1 MCVFFVCEEGEREG
15 ERDRE
20 GVRERDREGVRVRE
34 RERDREGER
43 EREREIGKVKD
54 CSLRAHEQ
62 RTEIVNRATE
72 RHNKK

>member
-1 MCVFFVCEEGEREG
+1 M
-15 ERDRE
+15 
-20 GVRERDREGVRVRE
+20 RE
-34 RERDREGER
+34 RETERQRGSER